1 MQRIISRGEI
11 ENLDRTQV
19 PTIYPP
25 KGEVVFAQRAQRL
38 RALAEDSSVS
48 AYLQLMTHLVDAQDA
63 LLQKH
68 TDLTG
73 PTAEQIA
80 LANEHGLPP
89 LGPMLTDR
97 DPIWRDLLQELLDIV
112 AVSIQ
117 STDAEKSALPQV
129 IQEITAA
136 LKDDPEQIETLA
148 NQLIQRQIDAETNLA
163 WAPSIMAALQVY
175 FTRLV
180 IDLDLATES
189 TNHNSPFG
197 ICPCCGAQPIAGIV
211 KSSGP
216 SAGRRYM
223 VCSLCAT
230 EWHIVRVTCSYCES
244 TEGINYYSL
253 EEGDE
258 AIRAEACD
266 KCENYRKVFY
276 SEKDAKVEALAD
288 DLNSIELDM
297 LMGKE
302 GFFRMS
308 DNPLLWMP
316 RE

>member
-19 PTIYPP
+19 PTIYAP
-25 KGEVVFAQRAQRL
+25 KEEVVFAQRAQRL
-38 RALAEDSSVS
+38 RSLTEDSNVS
-48 AYLQLMTHLVDAQDA
+48 AYLRLMTHVVDAQHA

-68 TDLTG
+68 INLTG
-73 PTAEQIA
+73 PSDEQIK
-80 LANEHGLPP
+80 LAKQHGLPP

-97 DPIWRDLLQELLDIV
+97 DPIWRTLLVELLDTV
-112 AVSIQ
+112 AESIRGTMQ
-117 STDAEKSALPQV
+117 EKSAFP
-129 IQEITAA
+129 TAIA
-136 LKDDPEQIETLA
+136 DIKATLDNNPEAIEELA
-148 NQLIQRQIDAETNLA
+148 NQLIQRQIDENTNLG
-163 WAPSIMAALQVY
+163 WAPLIMAALQVY

-180 IDLDLATES
+180 IDQGLAIED
-189 TNHNSPFG
+189 TNKDTPFG
-197 ICPCCGAQPIAGIV
+197 ICPCCGAQPIAGII

-244 TEGINYYSL
+244 TENIHYLAL
-253 EEGDE
+253 EEGNE

-266 KCENYRKVFY
+266 QCGNYRKIFY
-276 SEKDAKVEALAD
+276 QDKDATVEALAD
-288 DLNSIELDM
+288 DLNSVELDM
-297 LMGKE
+297 LVGQE
-302 GFFRMS
+302 GYFRMS
-308 DNPLLWMP
+308 DNPFLWMP